1 MIDCSS
7 ISLSQLLNPDYMGTV
22 NKSKYKKYFFLS
34 EVTSKNRSQCQAIH
48 GLKDL
53 LWIAILEDSLTIPY
67 KTK

>member
-53 LWIAILEDSLTIPY
+53 L
-67 KTK
+67 